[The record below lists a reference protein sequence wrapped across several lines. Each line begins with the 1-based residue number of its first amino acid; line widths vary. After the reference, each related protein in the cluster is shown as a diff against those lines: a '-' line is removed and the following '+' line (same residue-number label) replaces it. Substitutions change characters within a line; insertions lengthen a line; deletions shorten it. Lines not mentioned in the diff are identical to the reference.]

1 MQILLFFYVAAES
14 EHATSHSGQVTTNR
28 LSQVHFCTDLLR
40 MSTYVHLVVSYFEV
54 RKGMPECQT
63 TSPS

>member
-28 LSQVHFCTDLLR
+28 LSVHFCTDLLR